1 MSGMKYS
8 GIKSIGKIPYNW
20 KIKKCKYITEFING
34 YAFDSDLMQSSGKYP
49 IVRIGDIDGERISFD
64 NCLYVDSN
72 AGLDKYKIKKD
83 DLLLAMSGA
92 TVGKTGYSQDDF
104 EAYINQRVGI
114 IRSLNNKFINYFL
127 KTDYFHEYVNLMSVG
142 SAQPNISST
151 CFGEFKISVPNTREQ
166 KLIAD
171 FLDEKVNT
179 IDNIICELNSQIE
192 ILNKYKKQLISE
204 SVTEGLSKKN
214 FKNSKISFIKKIP
227 DNWEEVRTLNVL
239 KMPITDGPHETPD
252 LYDDGIPF
260 VSAEAVSCGNGRID
274 FEHIRGY
281 ISEDYYRQCCKKY
294 VPKLNDIYMIK
305 SGATTGKVSIVDT
318 DIIFTIWSP
327 LAVFRANTNKILYK
341 FLYYALNSEY
351 YQMQVQT
358 NWTYGTQQNIGMRT
372 LEKLKIVLPP
382 IVEQME
388 IVNYLDKKCSEIE
401 EILNSKIKQKEQME
415 QYKKSVIYEYVTGK
429 KRVEGAEELY
439 G

>member
-151 CFGEFKISVPNTREQ
+151 SFGEFKISVPNTREQ
-166 KLIAD
+166 KLIVD
-171 FLDEKVNT
+171 FLDEK
-179 IDNIICELNSQIE
+179 IDIIDKIIGDLNNQIE
-192 ILNKYKKQLISE
+192 ILNKYKKQIITETVTSGLNKNAKFKDSGIDWMGEIPEHWEIKRLKYLGSARNGLTYEPEDQCDEGMLVLRSSNIQDGKLCLDDNVYVNMKVPKNIILKRNDLLICSRNG
-204 SVTEGLSKKN
+204 SRNLIGK
-214 FKNSKISFIKKIP
+214 
-227 DNWEEVRTLNVL
+227 NVL
-239 KMPITDGPHETPD
+239 IEDSIE
-252 LYDDGIPF
+252 
-260 VSAEAVSCGNGRID
+260 GNT
-274 FEHIRGY
+274 Y
-281 ISEDYYRQCCKKY
+281 
-294 VPKLNDIYMIK
+294 
-305 SGATTGKVSIVDT
+305 GA
-318 DIIFTIWSP
+318 FMC
-327 LAVFRANTNKILYK
+327 VFRSEYNKYIHYV
-341 FLYYALNSEY
+341 LNSNIFDHY
-351 YQMQVQT
+351 LNTFLTSTINQLT
-358 NWTYGTQQNIGMRT
+358 NSNLYSIKIAIPMDIEEQQ
-372 LEKLKIVLPP
+372 
-382 IVEQME
+382 E
-388 IVNYLDKKCSEIE
+388 IVKYLDDRCQKID

>member
-1 MSGMKYS
+1 MSEMKYS

-20 KIKKCKYITEFING
+20 KIKKCKYITEFVNG

-49 IVRIGDIDGERISFD
+49 IVRIGDIDGEKISFN
-64 NCLYVDSN
+64 NCLYIDNN

-92 TVGKTGYSQDDF
+92 TVGKTGYSPDDF

-151 CFGEFKISVPNTREQ
+151 SFGEFKISVPNTREQ

-171 FLDEKVNT
+171 FLDEKVDT
-179 IDNIICELNSQIE
+179 IDNIICNLNNQIE
-192 ILNKYKKQLISE
+192 ILNKYKKAIITEKITKGLNINNKYKDSGVEWIGNIPEHWSCIRIKYITIGNLNYGANESGIEFSE
-204 SVTEGLSKKN
+204 SLPRY
-214 FKNSKISFIKKIP
+214 I
-227 DNWEEVRTLNVL
+227 R
-239 KMPITDGPHETPD
+239 ITDIDENNR
-252 LYDDGIPF
+252 LKDDDKQSLIPEI
-260 VSAEAVSCGNGRID
+260 AKN
-274 FEHIRGY
+274 Y
-281 ISEDYYRQCCKKY
+281 LLK
-294 VPKLNDIYMIK
+294 NDDILFAR
-305 SGATTGKVSIVDT
+305 SGATVGKTFLYKSEYGKSAYAGYLIKATINNKCAVPKYVYYSTLGIGYDNWKNS
-318 DIIFTIWSP
+318 IFTQSTI
-327 LAVFRANTNKILYK
+327 
-341 FLYYALNSEY
+341 
-351 YQMQVQT
+351 
-358 NWTYGTQQNIGMRT
+358 QNISADKYSNY
-372 LEKLKIVLPP
+372 KLPLPP
-382 IVEQME
+382 IGEQKE
-388 IVNYLDKKCSEIE
+388 IVNYLDKKCSEID

-415 QYKKSVIYEYVTGK
+415 KYKKSVIYEYVTGK